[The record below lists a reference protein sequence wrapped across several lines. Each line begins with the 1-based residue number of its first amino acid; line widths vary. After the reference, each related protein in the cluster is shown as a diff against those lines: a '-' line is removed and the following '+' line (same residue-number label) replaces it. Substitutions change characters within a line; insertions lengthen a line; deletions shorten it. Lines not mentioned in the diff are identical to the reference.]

1 MRAAVFHG
9 AGRITI
15 EEVPDPAPAPDG
27 LVVKVARCGVCGGDV
42 SMTSGSAFDYPLG
55 QHIGHECAGEVVA
68 VGRDA
73 HGFKVG
79 DRVACMPASGCGAC
93 DICRDGRPILCRA
106 VRGHGGGFADYMTPT
121 IHGAV
126 RLPDSLSLAD
136 GALVEPMACGLHAL
150 RQAGMGQA
158 GMRGGERIL
167 VLGAGAMALAMTF
180 WARRLGAGRI
190 VVASRSDHRREV
202 ALAMGADAVVSFD
215 EDDPDALLQALGG
228 PPDIVA
234 ECVGKPGLLNRAIAQ
249 ARVGGTV
256 IAMGMCA
263 SQEPVIPAGCTF
275 KEVRLFFPLAY
286 SLAEFEETAR
296 AFDDADVRPEIMI
309 SEVIALEEVPATIES
324 LRAGKRALK
333 IQVDPTLEPARG

>member
-15 EEVPDPAPAPDG
+15 EAAPDPTPAPDG
-27 LVVKVARCGVCGGDV
+27 LVVRVARCGVCGGDV

-68 VGRDA
+68 VGREA
-73 HGFKVG
+73 RGFKIG
-79 DRVACMPASGCGAC
+79 DRVACMPASGCGVC
-93 DICRDGRPILCRA
+93 EICREGRPILCRS
-106 VRGHGGGFADYMTPT
+106 VRSHGGGFADYMTPT
-121 IHGAV
+121 VHGAV

-150 RQAGMGQA
+150 RQV
-158 GMRGGERIL
+158 GMRGGERVL

-180 WARRLGAGRI
+180 WARRLGASRI

-202 ALAMGADAVVSFD
+202 ALALGADAVHGFD
-215 EDDPDALLQALGG
+215 ADDPDAFHRALGG

-234 ECVGKPGLLNRAIAQ
+234 ECIGKPGMLNRAIGQ

-256 IAMGMCA
+256 ISMGMCA
-263 SQEPVIPAGCTF
+263 QQEPVIPAGCTF
-275 KEVRLFFPLAY
+275 KEVRLFFPLGY

-296 AFDDADVRPEIMI
+296 AFDAGGVHPDIMVG
-309 SEVIALEEVPATIES
+309 EVIALEDVPATIES
-324 LRAGKRALK
+324 LRAGRRSLK
-333 IQVDPTLEPARG
+333 IQMDPALEPARG